1 MIRLAL
7 VRTDIALRYALYVD
21 VEALA
26 YTAFRVELFPHPPVV
41 VGNPSMSEGER
52 WVEALGTARWLHSQ
66 PGQSLYPPT
75 VLVPFAR
82 IIAVDHAT
90 ESRELAIHNH
100 HIIGELHPDH
110 EARVRALC
118 TALDLL
124 DGGAMPDG
132 RAWN

>member
-1 MIRLAL
+1 MSRLAL
-7 VRTDIALRYALYVD
+7 VRIDYSLRYRLFVD
-21 VEALA
+21 SDAAE

-52 WVEALGTARWLHSQ
+52 WREALGTASWLHSQ
-66 PGQSLYPPT
+66 PGQSLYPSN
-75 VLVPFAR
+75 VFVPFAR

-90 ESRELAIHNH
+90 ESRELAIRNQ
-100 HIIGELHPDH
+100 HIIGDLHPDH

-118 TALDLL
+118 TALDLI
-124 DGGAMPDG
+124 DGGAMADG